1 MNSYASWHDAR
12 TQFVHLDFGSNSVR
26 ALHYSLDMVEIRH
39 AGSADLLVPPCRFF
53 LWLYFRTIHSHIHVA
68 VTAALIDR
76 QDKLLRY
83 GSG

>member
-53 LWLYFRTIHSHIHVA
+53 FVALFSHHPF
-68 VTAALIDR
+68 THPRRSHRRLNR
-76 QDKLLRY
+76 
-83 GSG
+83 

>member
-1 MNSYASWHDAR
+1 MDSYASWHDAR

-39 AGSADLLVPPCRFF
+39 AGSANLLVPRVRIF

-68 VTAALIDR
+68 VTAAL
-76 QDKLLRY
+76 L
-83 GSG
+83 